1 MSNDIPDEII
11 ERCAR
16 AICRQNLISTRQPDD
31 DATMAHYWK
40 SFIPEAK
47 AALTAV
53 RYGEMREALEDIVEY
68 MTARSDFEIGGDDD
82 SHAYYAAGVVGK
94 AREVLGQSQFGGPV
108 RAWNADDWARAKE
121 DQKRGAEFLKEY
133 RAALSPDKETT

>member
-16 AICRQNLISTRQPDD
+16 AIAAHDFPD
-31 DATMAHYWK
+31 TKWK
-40 SFIPEAK
+40 QWTSSSKDEMRKTAR

-133 RAALSPDKETT
+133 RAALSPDKDETT